1 MTAGRTTE
9 RGGSSELKDNLEIIG
24 KKQNRRWATSHASV
38 AREFKSEDSWAE
50 LLLDAEIKLPADA
63 AE

>member
-9 RGGSSELKDNLEIIG
+9 RGGSSELKDDLEVIE
-24 KKQNRRWATSHASV
+24 KKNRRWATSHASL
-38 AREFKSEDSWAE
+38 ARDFKSEDSWAE
-50 LLLDAEIKLPADA
+50 LLLDAEIKLPAAA